1 VIDLRSGSVPVGA
14 GELYYERAGEG
25 FPVVLVHGA
34 LWDRRIWEPQIEPF
48 AAQHDVIRYDQRGH
62 GRSAPSAGR
71 YSEVG
76 DLRALL
82 ESLEIARCAVVGCST
97 GAQIA
102 LDFAL
107 RHPEMAD
114 AIVLVA
120 PLVSG
125 REWDDRGIEVL
136 ASEIR
141 AAVDA
146 GDPRQAMEMELAV
159 WAPLRTD
166 PDADAL
172 IRDVALENVAVYS
185 IDASLAEQPPS
196 AVERLGEIQAATL
209 VVVGDHDL
217 EEVHRVSDLLAEGI
231 PGAQKRVIAGA
242 DQPVNVR
249 RPDKFNKLALDFL
262 SFRM

>member
-1 VIDLRSGSVPVGA
+1 MIELRSGTVPVDG

-25 FPVVLVHGA
+25 FPVVLVHGP
-34 LWDRRIWEPQIEPF
+34 LWDRRIWEPQVEAF
-48 AAQHDVIRYDQRGH
+48 AEQHDVIRYDQRGH
-62 GRSAPSAGR
+62 GRSPAPRTR
-71 YSEVG
+71 YSEVR
-76 DLRALL
+76 DLQALL
-82 ESLEIARCAVVGCST
+82 DALGVSRCAIVGCST

-102 LDFAL
+102 VDFAL
-107 RHPEMAD
+107 AHADVAD

-125 REWDDRGIEVL
+125 HEWEDRGIEVL

-159 WAPLRTD
+159 WAPLSTD
-166 PDADAL
+166 EEADAL
-172 IRDVALENVAVYS
+172 IRDVALENVGVYA
-185 IDASLAEQPPS
+185 IDASLGEPPPP
-196 AVERLGEIQAATL
+196 AADRLADVQAATL
-209 VVVGDHDL
+209 VVVGDHDV
-217 EEVHRVSDLLAEGI
+217 EEVHRMSDLLAERI

-249 RPDKFNKLALDFL
+249 RPDKFNQLVLDFL